1 MLMPRSQPTREPLMA
16 IENFGEVLQDSI
28 HPMNLWGI
36 PTPAKGQSVKSK
48 NSNLLSY
55 ILSLGPLNP
64 CDNFSPIPEIEA
76 LFLLYSIHV

>member
-1 MLMPRSQPTREPLMA
+1 MA

-36 PTPAKGQSVKSK
+36 PTPAKDKSVKSK
-48 NSNLLSY
+48 SSNLLSY

-64 CDNFSPIPEIEA
+64 CDNSPIPELEA
-76 LFLLYSIHV
+76 LFLLYSIQVLRQFE